1 MCADWHVTGSLAE
14 ARRLHT
20 ATLLLDGRV
29 LVVGG
34 YSSAGAHIASA
45 EIYDP
50 AIGTWSPA
58 GTLAIPRGAHSAAL
72 LPDGR
77 VLVAGGYYR
86 PTPTTSSPTAS
97 AEIYD
102 PNTGSW
108 AMTGSMSTPRHWHT
122 ATALPGGAVLVA
134 GGWGERSVATTEE
147 LYDSAT
153 GMWQSAGALNVP
165 RYGHTANL
173 LLDGRVLVTGGSEDG
188 EFWMLAATEIFDPAT
203 RSWSA
208 APEAPTGILNAT
220 TTTSAGHV
228 VVTGGYSWSPTSFT
242 RVDIFEPE
250 TMRWTRAP
258 DLAQSRDGHTATLL
272 SNGDI
277 LVAGG
282 QTYLSRLR
290 LAVEPGV
297 EAELFSAETATWSP
311 GGHLN
316 TDRSFAHRHIVAGW
330 PRAHR
335 RWHDGQWRAERQLSP
350 NRAEQRGALRC
361 RGRNRGVQESLHPDA
376 PLPEPLGQAAAGSKG
391 HSGLRPRIRSPMETG
406 RRASGRRKTDC
417 PYSDLAG
424 RRNIAMR
431 CFRGPLDWVVSP
443 LEAP

>member
-1 MCADWHVTGSLAE
+1 MKHASPRHLAACFAACLATLLPLPGICADWRVTGSLAE
-14 ARRLHT
+14 ARSSHT

-34 YSSAGAHIASA
+34 YSSAGAHIGSA

-50 AIGTWSPA
+50 ATGTWSPA
-58 GTLAIPRGAHSAAL
+58 GTLAIPRVLHSAAL

-77 VLVAGGYYR
+77 VLVTGGYYR
-86 PTPTTSSPTAS
+86 PTPTIWSPTAS

-108 AMTGSMSTPRHWHT
+108 AMTGSMSTARYWHT

-134 GGWGERSVATTEE
+134 GGWGQRSVATTEE
-147 LYDSAT
+147 LYDSVT

-173 LLDGRVLVTGGSEDG
+173 LLDGRVLVTGGSEDD
-188 EFWMLAATEIFDPAT
+188 EFWSLAVTEIFDPVT
-203 RSWSA
+203 RSWSV
-208 APEAPTGILNAT
+208 APDAPTGILHAT
-220 TTTSAGHV
+220 TVTSAGHV
-228 VVTGGYSWSPTSFT
+228 VVTGGYSWSPASFT

-258 DLAQSRDGHTATLL
+258 DLALSRDGHTATLL

-316 TDRSFAHRHIVAGW
+316 TDRESHTATLLLDGRVLIVGGTTVSGALSVSFHPTVLSSAELYGVAGEIEECKN
-330 PRAHR
+330 PYILTRPC
-335 RWHDGQWRAERQLSP
+335 P
-350 NRAEQRGALRC
+350 N
-361 RGRNRGVQESLHPDA
+361 
-376 PLPEPLGQAAAGSKG
+376 PLAR
-391 HSGLRPRIRSPMETG
+391 RPRFPGS
-406 RRASGRRKTDC
+406 
-417 PYSDLAG
+417 
-424 RRNIAMR
+424 
-431 CFRGPLDWVVSP
+431 
-443 LEAP
+443 